1 MHALDCFMLQQLPD
15 RLLRRERDAH
25 PPLPACTSPGGS
37 SNGSLALAQW
47 FDSLNEGPLWER
59 VLETSKQCD
68 IISMSH
74 FLPHQV
80 KGGRGPHPPLT
91 SVAAHVYL
99 AEATMV
105 AFAPSEYCALR
116 PCCQALIPEKR
127 YLIYPNLM
135 KVVGSLP
142 LAQRLSLLAPD
153 ISIFGHTH
161 FAWDAYVDG
170 EACAR
175 VGGAEGGAR
184 VVTADTAALV

>member
-15 RLLRRERDAH
+15 RLVRKERDAH

-80 KGGRGPHPPLT
+80 KGGGVR
-91 SVAAHVYL
+91 
-99 AEATMV
+99 
-105 AFAPSEYCALR
+105 
-116 PCCQALIPEKR
+116 I
-127 YLIYPNLM
+127 
-135 KVVGSLP
+135 LP
-142 LAQRLSLLAPD
+142 LPL
-153 ISIFGHTH
+153 
-161 FAWDAYVDG
+161 
-170 EACAR
+170 
-175 VGGAEGGAR
+175 
-184 VVTADTAALV
+184 